1 VVNGVPQYALAG
13 GPDFQS
19 EVANVLELGYRG
31 QFGTTLSG
39 SATMFASDYANL
51 RTLEPNPNGTGSV
64 FLNRAKGHTHGI
76 ELWGAWQALPS
87 WRLSGGM
94 VAQRVSTG
102 IEAGSRDASAATGLA
117 TADPEHYASLRSSWD
132 IAKGHELDVM
142 LRWVGALPNPA
153 VPAYTAVDL
162 RYGWNLGKNLEL
174 SLIGRNLLDPR
185 HGEYGAATG
194 RSDYERALMVK
205 LVWRQ

>member
-1 VVNGVPQYALAG
+1 
-13 GPDFQS
+13 
-19 EVANVLELGYRG
+19 VLELGYRG

-64 FLNRAKGHTHGI
+64 FLNRANGRTHGI
-76 ELWGAWQALPS
+76 ELWGAWQALAS
-87 WRLSGGM
+87 WRLSAGL
-94 VAQRVSTG
+94 VAQRVATSL
-102 IEAGSRDASAATGLA
+102 EAGSRDASGTTGLA

-142 LRWVGALPNPA
+142 LRWVGKLPNPA

-162 RYGWNLGKNLEL
+162 RYGWNLSRHLEL
-174 SLIGRNLLDPR
+174 SLVGRNLLDPH
-185 HGEYGAATG
+185 HGEFGAAGG